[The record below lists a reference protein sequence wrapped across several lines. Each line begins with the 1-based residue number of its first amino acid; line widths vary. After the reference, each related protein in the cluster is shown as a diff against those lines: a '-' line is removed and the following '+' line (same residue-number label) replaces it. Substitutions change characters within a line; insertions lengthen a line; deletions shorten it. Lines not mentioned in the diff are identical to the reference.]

1 MNPANLRKLEK
12 RKILNRE
19 NLVRSFTGHSG
30 VNPYTGIYAQYNP
43 VKFLDLLPA
52 DELLKFMRLYVNN
65 RSAVDHILTYARRFK
80 QAVMELEID
89 DIEARTSFRSLARVV
104 QVYSHFIPPSQ
115 ILQQVIVWP
124 FTGRKRPLSC

>member
-65 RSAVDHILTYARRFK
+65 KSAVEHILTYARRFK
-80 QAVMELEID
+80 QAVNELEVE
-89 DIEARTSFRSLARVV
+89 DIEAAKQLLAVKSV
-104 QVYSHFIPPSQ
+104 MEE
-115 ILQQVIVWP
+115 
-124 FTGRKRPLSC
+124 